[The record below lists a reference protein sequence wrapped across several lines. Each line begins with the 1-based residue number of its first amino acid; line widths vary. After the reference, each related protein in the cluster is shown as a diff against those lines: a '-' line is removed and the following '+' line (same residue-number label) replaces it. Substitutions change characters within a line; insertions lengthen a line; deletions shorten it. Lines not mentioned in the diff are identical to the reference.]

1 MAVNVN
7 TNVSAMTAQ
16 RYLNNANSAQQ
27 TSMERLSSG
36 FKINSVKDD
45 AAGLQISNR
54 LNVQSRGLD
63 VAVRNANDGI
73 SIAQTAEGAMNE
85 TTNIL
90 QRMRDLS
97 LQSANGSNSKAER
110 VAIQEEV
117 TALNDE
123 LNRIAETTS
132 FGGNKLLNGT
142 HGAKSFQIGADNGE
156 AVMLELKD
164 MRSDNKMMGGVS
176 YQAESGKGKDWNVAQ
191 GKNDLKISLTDSFGQ
206 EQEININ
213 AKAGDDIEE
222 LATYINGQTDLVKAS
237 VDQDGKLQ
245 IFAGNNKVE
254 GEVSFSGGL
263 SGELGLG
270 DDKKNVTVDTIDVTS
285 VGGAQESVAII
296 DAALK
301 YVDSHRAELGAF
313 QNRFNHAI
321 SNLDNINENVNAS
334 KSRIK
339 DTDFAKETTAMT
351 KSQILSQASSSIL
364 AQAKQAPNSALSLL
378 G

>member
-16 RYLNNANSAQQ
+16 RYLNSATSAQQ

-36 FKINSVKDD
+36 FKINSAKDD

-54 LNVQSRGLD
+54 LETQMRGLD

-73 SIAQTAEGAMNE
+73 SIMQTAEGAMKE

-97 LQSANGSNSKAER
+97 LQSSNGSNSRAER
-110 VAIQEEV
+110 IALQEEMS
-117 TALNDE
+117 ALNDE

-132 FGGNKLLNGT
+132 FGGKKLLNGT
-142 HGAKSFQIGADNGE
+142 YGTSAFQIGASAGE
-156 AVMLELKD
+156 AVNVSLSN
-164 MRSDNKMMGGVS
+164 MRSDTLAMGGASYMAAGKADSSWTVS
-176 YQAESGKGKDWNVAQ
+176 AGQNEFNLSFTDKAG
-191 GKNDLKISLTDSFGQ
+191 DLV
-206 EQEININ
+206 NIN
-213 AKAGDDIEE
+213 VQAKVGDDIEE

-237 VDQDGKLQ
+237 VGEGGTLQ
-245 IFAGNNKVE
+245 VFAGNNKVV
-254 GEVSFSGGL
+254 GDVTFGGAL
-263 SGELGLG
+263 AGELAMGTA
-270 DDKKNVTVDTIDVTS
+270 NSVTVDTIDVTT
-285 VGGAQESVAII
+285 VAGAQESVAIV

-313 QNRFNHAI
+313 QNRFGHAI

-339 DTDFAKETTAMT
+339 DTDFASETTSMT
-351 KSQILSQASSSIL
+351 KAQILQQASTSIL
-364 AQAKQAPNSALSLL
+364 AQAKQAPNAAMSLL